1 MVVVTA
7 APKKLTHRPIKGPMA
22 TNDPTSL
29 KYNVIYP
36 PPRKKFKLANN
47 IIKTSCCHQFEKNPT
62 EHLTKPRPLNPNKKI

>member
-7 APKKLTHRPIKGPMA
+7 APKKLTHRPIKGPMT

-36 PPRKKFKLANN
+36 PPRKKN
-47 IIKTSCCHQFEKNPT
+47 
-62 EHLTKPRPLNPNKKI
+62 